1 MIALQEHPAIVR
13 DDVAFDP
20 GQWLTRYVELG
31 GGYAM
36 VGDAIWLHW
45 LISLETDEA
54 ALRRH
59 ERILRGR
66 SDWREA
72 VKDLILCDASREK
85 IDG

>member
-36 VGDAIWLHW
+36 VGDTVWLHW
-45 LISLETDEA
+45 LLNGAAEEA
-54 ALRRH
+54 AILSH
-59 ERILRGR
+59 ERIVRGDADR
-66 SDWREA
+66 RNA
-72 VKDLILCDASREK
+72 VKALIMERVSREMVE
-85 IDG
+85 